1 MISSHPREPIVD
13 ERGLSDPSL
22 GSDGN
27 DVYMRIC
34 PDVIQKSDV
43 LLSTEN
49 IASGDGQSRN

>member
-13 ERGLSDPSL
+13 KRGLSDPSP

-27 DVYMRIC
+27 DVYMLIC
-34 PDVIQKSDV
+34 PGVIQKSDV